1 MTHKIFISY
10 ATGDESHIKEL
21 YESLSKSMKVDV
33 YIPEWDHVV
42 DVSYE
47 SKIKEGINSCSAVIV
62 LLTYNSTNTIW
73 LNQVI
78 GYATAKNI
86 PIIPIIEQGID
97 VVGFLEGK
105 NYFIFRRTDFDYNIQ
120 QVLTRLQ
127 SILTI

>member
-10 ATGDESHIKEL
+10 ATGDEVHIKEL
-21 YESLSKSMKVDV
+21 YDALSKLKKVDV
-33 YIPEWDHVV
+33 YIPEWDHVI

-47 SKIKEGINSCSAVIV
+47 SKVKEGINSCSTVIV

-73 LNQVI
+73 LNQEI

-86 PIIPIIEQGID
+86 PIIPIVEQGID
-97 VVGFLEGK
+97 VLGFLEGK
-105 NYFIFRRTDFDYNIQ
+105 DYFVFNRSDFGYNIQ
-120 QVLTRLQ
+120 QVLTRLH